1 MLRFLTEHFS
11 LAHRPHSHIYTL
23 PGKKPLRPKGCDTP
37 FINKAWLDR
46 LGMEMPTTV
55 DEWYEVL
62 KAFKEQGA
70 NGNGDPNDEIPLT
83 GSAKTNLTGSATS
96 TPGSNSPHV
105 AIIQEEL
112 VRSLLNIN
120 HILMIY

>member
-1 MLRFLTEHFS
+1 MVTN
-11 LAHRPHSHIYTL
+11 PDGHIYTL

-46 LGMEMPTTV
+46 LGLEIPTTV

-62 KAFKEQGA
+62 KAFKEQDA

-83 GSAKTNLTGSATS
+83 AALRRICLTGPLHQPLGPRGQH
-96 TPGSNSPHV
+96 PG
-105 AIIQEEL
+105 EL
-112 VRSLLNIN
+112 PGFGSGDAEACF
-120 HILMIY
+120 HSG